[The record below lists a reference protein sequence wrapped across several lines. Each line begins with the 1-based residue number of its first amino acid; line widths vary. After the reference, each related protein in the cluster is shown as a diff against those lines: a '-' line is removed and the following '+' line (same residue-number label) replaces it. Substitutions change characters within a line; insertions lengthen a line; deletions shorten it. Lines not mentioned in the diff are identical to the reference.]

1 MGQGDRLQALFGRAA
16 WRTEVEVR
24 RRELEHRLEVALAEH
39 ATVAPTVERP
49 ARTERVEI
57 EGANASV
64 TLTLEEHETKAQPVP
79 QALSSHEHAVRQAL
93 QDAQLAVDSDASVS
107 DWINGSSVTMA
118 WESVHEAAAELVE
131 LESDDAVRS
140 SLPRLVDWIQEVMDK
155 DSPLRK
161 RYETDLTA
169 IIEGKSGVDRTL
181 VRQAHQDALNA
192 NNEKHANLRTFRNLL
207 HLATAILTLL
217 LVALA
222 IWHAANKHFVS
233 LCNPNPPKGTQPCF
247 SGTTPASRDIAVIV
261 LIGAIAGILSVAFAL
276 GSEKTPPSRYNVRVA
291 QMLLK
296 PAAGAATAVIGVLL
310 VQSGIIVSPAQSASE
325 ALFLAYAAI
334 FGFSQQLLTRFVD
347 KRAGQLL
354 GVESASAK

>member
-169 IIEGKSGVDRTL
+169 IIDRAACVNGRLHMAGVVVSYRFDNGAPNCVKTITVTGAPISPVRTYH
-181 VRQAHQDALNA
+181 V
-192 NNEKHANLRTFRNLL
+192 
-207 HLATAILTLL
+207 ATIDYLL
-217 LVALA
+217 LGGDGHTGFA
-222 IWHAANKHFVS
+222 
-233 LCNPNPPKGTQPCF
+233 KGTN
-247 SGTTPASRDIAVIV
+247 VIYGDV
-261 LIGAIAGILSVAFAL
+261 EVDVVAA
-276 GSEKTPPSRYNVRVA
+276 YI
-291 QMLLK
+291 
-296 PAAGAATAVIGVLL
+296 TAH
-310 VQSGIIVSPAQSASE
+310 SPVSPKVEGRLAS
-325 ALFLAYAAI
+325 
-334 FGFSQQLLTRFVD
+334 S
-347 KRAGQLL
+347 
-354 GVESASAK
+354 

>member
-1 MGQGDRLQALFGRAA
+1 MFDRAA
-16 WRTEVEVR
+16 WRAEVEVR
-24 RRELEHRLEVALAEH
+24 RRELEHRLEVALSGPGA
-39 ATVAPTVERP
+39 AARPAGRP
-49 ARTERVEI
+49 ARTERVEV
-57 EGANASV
+57 EGASSSV
-64 TLTLEEHETKAQPVP
+64 TLALEEHAQQPP
-79 QALSSHEHAVRQAL
+79 PDAQARNSHEKAVRQAL
-93 QDAQLAVDSDASVS
+93 HDAALAVDSDASVS
-107 DWINGSSVTMA
+107 GWITGSTVTMA
-118 WESVHEAAAELVE
+118 WESVHEAAAALVE
-131 LESDDAVRS
+131 IESDDAVRS
-140 SLPRLVDWIQEVMDK
+140 SLPRLVDWIQDVMDK
-155 DSPLRK
+155 DSPLRR
-161 RYETDLTA
+161 RYEDDLTS

-192 NNEKHANLRTFRNLL
+192 NNEKHANLRTFRNSL
-207 HLATAILTLL
+207 HLATGILVFLL
-217 LVALA
+217 LVLA

-247 SGTTPASRDIAVIV
+247 SGTAPAARDIAVIE

-334 FGFSQQLLTRFVD
+334 FGFSQQLLTQFVD
-347 KRAGQLL
+347 KRAGKLL
-354 GVESASAK
+354 GVEKSSGQ